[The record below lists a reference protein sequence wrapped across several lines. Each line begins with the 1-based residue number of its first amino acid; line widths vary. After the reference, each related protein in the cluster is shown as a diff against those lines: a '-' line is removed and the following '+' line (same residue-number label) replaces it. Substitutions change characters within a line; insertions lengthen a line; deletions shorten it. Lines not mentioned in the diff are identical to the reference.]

1 MSVLW
6 EQPQRPKRWP
16 SRESSASFEYTNV
29 LPKILKA
36 MNDFCCSYSWFDHVE
51 PRQARGDL
59 WEGGAPMF
67 KMDITN
73 PDKSTSKTLVQPSGP
88 FSEEEIS
95 KDTDDIL
102 FSIWLLLSQSS
113 IYKAVQLSIAQ
124 AVVVQ

>member
-1 MSVLW
+1 
-6 EQPQRPKRWP
+6 
-16 SRESSASFEYTNV
+16 
-29 LPKILKA
+29 
-36 MNDFCCSYSWFDHVE
+36 
-51 PRQARGDL
+51 
-59 WEGGAPMF
+59 MF

-73 PDKSTSKTLVQPSGP
+73 PDKSTSKTLVQPSGA

-124 AVVVQ
+124 AEVAQ